1 MILRAGNPA
10 GECSRTAIE
19 GRETGQNRWTMEG
32 VEKRLCKERIV
43 GSRREEEKKSDHAAI
58 VIPDDQAS
66 RSKDE
71 KLNY

>member
-1 MILRAGNPA
+1 
-10 GECSRTAIE
+10 
-19 GRETGQNRWTMEG
+19 MEG

-43 GSRREEEKKSDHAAI
+43 GSGKEEEGKSDHAAV

-66 RSKDE
+66 GSKDE